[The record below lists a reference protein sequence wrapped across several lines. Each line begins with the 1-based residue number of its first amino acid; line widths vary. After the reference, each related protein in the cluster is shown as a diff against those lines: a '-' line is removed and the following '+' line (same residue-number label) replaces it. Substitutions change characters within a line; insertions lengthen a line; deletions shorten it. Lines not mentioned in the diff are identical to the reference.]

1 MKRVSPATDK
11 TDKTPYIMGYT
22 HAIDN
27 YINLLA
33 YNNST
38 EYKAGYDHAV
48 SDINKIEEYDYD
60 EQF

>member
-27 YINLLA
+27 YINLQA
-33 YNNST
+33 YIKNH
-38 EYKAGYDHAV
+38 EYQTGYDHALT
-48 SDINKIEEYDYD
+48 DINKLEEYDH